1 MRHTFCFADEPE
13 PWLEDPWDA
22 FLADDDERDPQPE
35 YGDFWPEEDIDGL
48 SPATWKH
55 REVPPCC
62 H

>member
-1 MRHTFCFADEPE
+1 MRHTFCFAEELE

-35 YGDFWPEEDIDGL
+35 YGDFWPEEDVEPL